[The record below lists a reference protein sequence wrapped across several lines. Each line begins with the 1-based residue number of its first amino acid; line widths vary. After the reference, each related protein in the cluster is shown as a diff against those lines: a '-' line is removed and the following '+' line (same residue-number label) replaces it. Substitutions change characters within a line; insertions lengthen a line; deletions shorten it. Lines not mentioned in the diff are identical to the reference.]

1 MTQIHVTTPFKKKIR
16 QVSTLGTIAKSVQLP
31 TQNYIL
37 YVKSPD
43 QNKTYRLSIK
53 YELISPLLVTTTSI
67 QRKYSLTLYK
77 SK

>member
-1 MTQIHVTTPFKKKIR
+1 MSQITTPFKKEIR
-16 QVSTLGTIAKSVQLP
+16 QVSTLGTMAKSVQLP